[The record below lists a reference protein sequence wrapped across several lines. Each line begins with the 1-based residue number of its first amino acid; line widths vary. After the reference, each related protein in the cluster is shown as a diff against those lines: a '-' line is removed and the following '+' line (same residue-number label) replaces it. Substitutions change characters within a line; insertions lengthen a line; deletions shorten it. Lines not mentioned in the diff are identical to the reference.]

1 MPVPPAEVRIGPV
14 SEAPSAASTWAIV
27 GHVAVPAT
35 DRFLAPEIEAAVA
48 YVASG
53 AAVRAAEAV
62 TGPLE

>member
-1 MPVPPAEVRIGPV
+1 M
-14 SEAPSAASTWAIV
+14 
-27 GHVAVPAT
+27 PAT

-62 TGPLE
+62 TGPLD